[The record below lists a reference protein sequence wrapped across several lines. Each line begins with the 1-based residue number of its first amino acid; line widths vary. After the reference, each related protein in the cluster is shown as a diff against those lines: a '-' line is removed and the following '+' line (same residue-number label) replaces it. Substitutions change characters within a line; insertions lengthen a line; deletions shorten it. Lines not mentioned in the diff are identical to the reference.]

1 VTQLVQLGL
10 PVKRIAHQLGIS
22 AHTVLDHLHAIYAK
36 LEVPG
41 RQEPAARVFFDHYW
55 PRLTGAS
62 R

>member
-1 VTQLVQLGL
+1 VQ
-10 PVKRIAHQLGIS
+10 
-22 AHTVLDHLHAIYAK
+22 DHLRAIYAK

-41 RQEPAARVFFDHYW
+41 RQELAARVFFDHYW